1 MNRNEFFPDLDP
13 VFSSKGRSG
22 QQQTKPAPQIASS
35 RPFKKNSISGPNKN
49 AHLKRKLQM

>member
-1 MNRNEFFPDLDP
+1 MIRNEFFPDLDP

-22 QQQTKPAPQIASS
+22 QQQTKPPPQIASS
-35 RPFKKNSISGPNKN
+35 RPLKKNSISGPNKN